1 MKKFFKYI
9 LVSLLPAYLI
19 VSLVFYAS
27 AHDEQRCSRI
37 EITLLDSTDTHF
49 TSVQEIR
56 KQIKDEGIDP
66 TGKPLGSINTEKME
80 KILKKNQLIARAE
93 CYKSPSGIIRIDIE
107 QRVPIMRI
115 ISGFESYHID
125 ENGDIMPTTSSFTAY
140 LPLATGYITHSYAK
154 SQLYPMAVYLK
165 NNPFWDAQIEQI
177 YVTENNEIELIPR
190 IGDNLILLGKIDNF
204 EQKLEN
210 LQCLYEQA
218 LSKVGWNKYDTINLK
233 YNNQVICSKRDK

>member
-19 VSLVFYAS
+19 VSLIAYSS
-27 AHDEQRCSRI
+27 AHDEQKCTHLKVS
-37 EITLLDSTDTHF
+37 LLDSANTHF
-49 TSVQEIR
+49 TSVQEIT
-56 KQIKDEGIDP
+56 KQIQEEDIDP

-80 KILKKNQLIARAE
+80 RILKKNQLIARAE
-93 CYKSPSGIIRIDIE
+93 CYKSPSGIVHVDIN

-115 ISGFESYHID
+115 ISGFESYYID
-125 ENGDIMPTTSSFTAY
+125 ENGDIMPTSSSFSAY
-140 LPLATGYITHSYAK
+140 LPLATGYITHAYAK

-165 NNPFWDAQIEQI
+165 NTPFWEAQIEQI

-233 YNNQVICSKRDK
+233 YNNQVICSKRD

>member
-1 MKKFFKYI
+1 MKTEILCRQHLHLQHIYNQHA
-9 LVSLLPAYLI
+9 LVSP
-19 VSLVFYAS
+19 
-27 AHDEQRCSRI
+27 
-37 EITLLDSTDTHF
+37 
-49 TSVQEIR
+49 
-56 KQIKDEGIDP
+56 
-66 TGKPLGSINTEKME
+66 N
-80 KILKKNQLIARAE
+80 
-93 CYKSPSGIIRIDIE
+93 
-107 QRVPIMRI
+107 
-115 ISGFESYHID
+115 
-125 ENGDIMPTTSSFTAY
+125 
-140 LPLATGYITHSYAK
+140 
-154 SQLYPMAVYLK
+154 

>member
-1 MKKFFKYI
+1 MKKLFKYI

-19 VSLVFYAS
+19 ASLVFYAS
-27 AHDEQRCSRI
+27 AHDEQKCSRI

-49 TSVQEIR
+49 TSVQEIK

-115 ISGFESYHID
+115 ISGFESYYID

-165 NNPFWDAQIEQI
+165 
-177 YVTENNEIELIPR
+177 YMLRKTTR
-190 IGDNLILLGKIDNF
+190 
-204 EQKLEN
+204 
-210 LQCLYEQA
+210 
-218 LSKVGWNKYDTINLK
+218 
-233 YNNQVICSKRDK
+233 

>member
-9 LVSLLPAYLI
+9 LISLLPAYLI
-19 VSLVFYAS
+19 ASFIFYAS
-27 AHDEQRCSRI
+27 AHDEQKCTRLNI
-37 EITLLDSTDTHF
+37 ALLDSAETHF
-49 TSVQEIR
+49 TSVPEIK
-56 KQIKDEGIDP
+56 KQILQEGIDP
-66 TGKPLGSINTEKME
+66 TGQLLKSINTEKME

-93 CYKSPSGIIRIDIE
+93 CYKSPSGIIHVDIK

-115 ISGFESYHID
+115 ISGFESYYID
-125 ENGDIMPTTSSFTAY
+125 ENGEIMPTTSTFTAY
-140 LPLATGYITHSYAK
+140 LPLATGNITHSYARA
-154 SQLYPMAVYLK
+154 QLYPVALYLK
-165 NNPFWDAQIEQI
+165 NNPFWEAQIEQI

-210 LQCLYEQA
+210 LQCLYEQI

-233 YNNQVICSKRDK
+233 YDNQVICSKRDK

>member
-1 MKKFFKYI
+1 MKNFFKYI

-19 VSLVFYAS
+19 ANLVFYAS
-27 AHDEQRCSRI
+27 AHDEQQCTRLNI
-37 EITLLDSTDTHF
+37 ALLDSADTHF

-56 KQIKDEGIDP
+56 KQIREEGIDP
-66 TGKPLGSINTEKME
+66 TGKPLKSINTEKME

-93 CYKSPSGIIRIDIE
+93 CYKSPSGIIHVDIK

-115 ISGFESYHID
+115 ISGFESYYID
-125 ENGDIMPTTSSFTAY
+125 ENGEIMPTTSTFTAY
-140 LPLATGYITHSYAK
+140 LPLATGYITHLYAR
-154 SQLYPMAVYLK
+154 SQLYPVAVYLK
-165 NNPFWDAQIEQI
+165 NNPFWEAQIEQI

>member
-19 VSLVFYAS
+19 ASLVFYAS

-93 CYKSPSGIIRIDIE
+93 CYKSPSG
-107 QRVPIMRI
+107 
-115 ISGFESYHID
+115 GFESYYID

-204 EQKLEN
+204 EQKLEI
-210 LQCLYEQA
+210 
-218 LSKVGWNKYDTINLK
+218 NKPLWKQGNT
-233 YNNQVICSKRDK
+233 

>member
-1 MKKFFKYI
+1 
-9 LVSLLPAYLI
+9 
-19 VSLVFYAS
+19 
-27 AHDEQRCSRI
+27 
-37 EITLLDSTDTHF
+37 
-49 TSVQEIR
+49 
-56 KQIKDEGIDP
+56 
-66 TGKPLGSINTEKME
+66 
-80 KILKKNQLIARAE
+80 
-93 CYKSPSGIIRIDIE
+93 
-107 QRVPIMRI
+107 MRI
-115 ISGFESYHID
+115 ISGFESYYID

>member
-19 VSLVFYAS
+19 ASLILYS
-27 AHDEQRCSRI
+27 STHDEQRCIRM
-37 EITLLDSTDTHF
+37 EIALLDSANTHF
-49 TSVQEIR
+49 TSAQEIR
-56 KQIKDEGIDP
+56 KQILNEGIDP

-93 CYKSPSGIIRIDIE
+93 CYKSPSGIIHVDIK
-107 QRVPIMRI
+107 QRVPIMRV
-115 ISGFESYHID
+115 ISGFESYYLD
-125 ENGDIMPTTSSFTAY
+125 ENGDIMPTTSSFSAY
-140 LPLATGYITHSYAK
+140 LPLATGHISHAYAV

-165 NNPFWDAQIEQI
+165 NAPFWDAQIEQI

-218 LSKVGWNKYDTINLK
+218 LSKIGWNKYDTINLK